1 MKILSILGSTGSI
14 GTQTLEIVR
23 DNSQKF
29 KVEALAANSN
39 IDMLEA
45 QVREFRPR
53 ITAIGD
59 ESKYEELK
67 SRVSGLTKITAGL
80 EGVVEAATI
89 EGSDTVVSAIVG
101 IAGLI
106 PTYNAIKS
114 GKNIALANKET
125 LVTAGRIITEEVKRC
140 KVTMLT
146 VDSEHSAIF
155 QSLGGS
161 KHSEISKLILT
172 ASGGP
177 FRDKTIEE
185 LSRVTLE
192 DALKHP
198 NWSMGRKI
206 TIDSATLMNKGLEV
220 IEARWLFDIMPE
232 AIEVCVHPQSIIHSA
247 VEYVD
252 GAVIAQLGLP
262 DMKLPIQYAL
272 TYPDR
277 LPMEGKK
284 LSLTDLGSL
293 TFYKPDYDKF
303 KCLGLAFRA
312 LSMGDSAC
320 VVLNGAN
327 EEAVRLFLDRKISF
341 LDIGCL
347 IEETLNKHKVINN
360 MNIDDVVSLDQWSKE
375 TLYNLYQV
383 GCIK

>member
-1 MKILSILGSTGSI
+1 MKRISILGSTGSI

-23 DNSQKF
+23 ENNQEF

-39 IDMLEA
+39 IDLLEA
-45 QVREFRPR
+45 QIREFRPK
-53 ITAIGD
+53 IAAIGD

-67 SRVSGLTKITAGL
+67 KRVSGLTQITAGL
-80 EGVVEAATI
+80 EGVVEAAAA

-106 PTYNAIKS
+106 PTYKAIKS

-125 LVTAGRIITEEVKRC
+125 LVTAGRIIRSEVERN
-140 KVTMLT
+140 KVVMLP

-155 QSLGGS
+155 QSLGSS
-161 KHSEISKLILT
+161 KHGEVSKIILT

-177 FRDKTIEE
+177 FRTKSLEE
-185 LSRVTLE
+185 LRSVTVE

-206 TIDSATLMNKGLEV
+206 TVDSATLMNKGLEV

-247 VEYVD
+247 VEFVD

-277 LPMEGKK
+277 LPMGGEK
-284 LSLTDLGSL
+284 LSLTSIENL
-293 TFYKPDYDKF
+293 TFYKPDTAKF

-327 EEAVRLFLDRKISF
+327 EEAVRLFLDGEISF
-341 LDIGCL
+341 LDIGNL
-347 IEETLNKHKVINN
+347 IERTLDKHEVIKNIT
-360 MNIDDVVSLDQWSKE
+360 IDDVVALDLWSRE
-375 TLYNLYQV
+375 TLINLYKV
-383 GCIK
+383 GCFK